1 MNLAIRMRG
10 VTLISRKAILND
22 KNHDICAALLQVHI
36 LRSDSHA
43 HLHFSF
49 SLTSTY
55 ILSYNRCLNL
65 PLTVLY
71 TYRHTQTHNFIIT
84 FSQSLSFYFTR
95 THKLSLTHDLFCDD
109 WHRVNTNSLLLSL
122 SLILSFSISH
132 LFYSHSSSHISS
144 HNLSLTHPHTH
155 CNSLTVVM
163 LISIT
168 HTQSLSFSLLLSFSI
183 FH

>member
-1 MNLAIRMRG
+1 MNNIMNLAIRMRG

-49 SLTSTY
+49 SLTFTY
-55 ILSYNRCLNL
+55 ILSYNHCLN
-65 PLTVLY
+65 
-71 TYRHTQTHNFIIT
+71 
-84 FSQSLSFYFTR
+84 
-95 THKLSLTHDLFCDD
+95 LSLTHDLFCDD

-132 LFYSHSSSHISS
+132 SFCSHSPSHISS

-155 CNSLTVVM
+155 TV
-163 LISIT
+163 T
-168 HTQSLSFSLLLSFSI
+168 LLLS
-183 FH
+183 

>member
-84 FSQSLSFYFTR
+84 LSQSLSLPLSFYFTH
-95 THKLSLTHDLFCDD
+95 TNFLSHAISSVMIGTGLIQTLYYSHSLSYCHSLSLTHFALIH
-109 WHRVNTNSLLLSL
+109 HRTYPLIISL
-122 SLILSFSISH
+122 SR
-132 LFYSHSSSHISS
+132 
-144 HNLSLTHPHTH
+144 THTH
-155 CNSLTVVM
+155 TL
-163 LISIT
+163 
-168 HTQSLSFSLLLSFSI
+168 
-183 FH
+183 